1 MSAGAKACALLL
13 HRRMPLHLLKREAV
27 WRDGWRTFEESAFL
41 RKGVGRLSKLLIA
54 YEGMFFVLAQGC
66 VNIQDGATRRMT
78 FAQSG
83 QPSWTA
89 AACMRYWRIVAVM
102 TK

>member
-1 MSAGAKACALLL
+1 MAGGLSKRAL
-13 HRRMPLHLLKREAV
+13 
-27 WRDGWRTFEESAFL
+27 FF
-41 RKGVGRLSKLLIA
+41 RKDVGRLSKLFIA